1 MSRSWIIVLSVSV
14 VIGLGSGF
22 LHVLAYQNRRHAQ
35 DLQAFTRILR
45 QNNDASMRHSREL
58 NEELAKAAKDLEE
71 TLKKLERTIEQVQRL
86 GKEER
91 NI

>member
-14 VIGLGSGF
+14 IIGLGSGF

-45 QNNDASMRHSREL
+45 NNNDAMMGSSRNLNQEL
-58 NEELAKAAKDLEE
+58 NKTIKDLEE
-71 TLKKLERTIEQVQRL
+71 TLKKLESTIEQVQRL